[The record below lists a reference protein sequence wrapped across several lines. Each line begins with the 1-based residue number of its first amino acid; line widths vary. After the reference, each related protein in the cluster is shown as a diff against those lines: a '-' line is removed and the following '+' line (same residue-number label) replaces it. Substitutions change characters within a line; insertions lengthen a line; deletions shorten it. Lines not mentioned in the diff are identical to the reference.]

1 MEGEKIMTWD
11 GCSCSGL
18 KTASAVIKA
27 TKGVLKGVTMEMTD
41 TGGDGVVEVWDSPD
55 STLTSDTCLAR
66 ITVTSTTSGDMA
78 SWTLPVGV
86 GVKADN
92 GLYLKITGDVNV
104 IVYYE

>member
-1 MEGEKIMTWD
+1 MTWD

-18 KTASAVIKA
+18 KTASVAIKA
-27 TKGVLKGVTMEMTD
+27 AKGILKGVTVEMTD
-41 TGGDGVVEVWDSPD
+41 TGGDGVVEIWDSPD
-55 STLTSDTCLAR
+55 STLTNDTCLAR
-66 ITVTSTTSGDMA
+66 ITVTSTTSGDMS
-78 SWTLPVGV
+78 SWALPVGV